1 VSEVKGWTADV
12 FYARFTQRLIA
23 ALSAHTAE
31 GGLYEVDMR
40 LRPTGSKGPVSVRL
54 SAFDDYYAAE
64 AETWEF
70 MVLTR
75 ARVVWASDPA
85 FAERVSAGIE
95 AALRRPRPGVD
106 VAADVRRMR
115 ALMDRERRPHGFWD
129 LKLSPGGQVDA
140 EFAAQYRQLQAAAAG
155 EPLTLS
161 TLQALGQDPILAEA
175 WRIQQRLAQLLAAAF
190 EGRVDPEAEPAVFQ
204 QRLAEAAGAPDF
216 ESLKTRLTDL
226 RAQARRAFEQA
237 VPAGRDGESP
247 DPRSTS

>member
-1 VSEVKGWTADV
+1 
-12 FYARFTQRLIA
+12 
-23 ALSAHTAE
+23 
-31 GGLYEVDMR
+31 
-40 LRPTGSKGPVSVRL
+40 
-54 SAFDDYYAAE
+54 
-64 AETWEF
+64 
-70 MVLTR
+70 
-75 ARVVWASDPA
+75 
-85 FAERVSAGIE
+85 
-95 AALRRPRPGVD
+95 
-106 VAADVRRMR
+106 
-115 ALMDRERRPHGFWD
+115 MDRERRPHGFWD

-204 QRLAEAAGAPDF
+204 QRLAEAAGALDF